1 MKILKL
7 DKKYKNDF
15 IHINNTTKEYLSN
28 PSFFIEFFTE
38 NEINSFL
45 ATEDKAI
52 FYGVIENEK
61 LVAISGLFFEIED
74 FLDELKLLNINPKDI
89 AEIGACMTLPTSRSK
104 GYMLNLN
111 KELLKIAKTKKIK
124 YILAT
129 AHPENISSNKSL
141 QNLKM
146 KFIKEFTRHNFP
158 RNLYI
163 LEL

>member
-1 MKILKL
+1 
-7 DKKYKNDF
+7 
-15 IHINNTTKEYLSN
+15 
-28 PSFFIEFFTE
+28 
-38 NEINSFL
+38 
-45 ATEDKAI
+45 
-52 FYGVIENEK
+52 
-61 LVAISGLFFEIED
+61 
-74 FLDELKLLNINPKDI
+74 
-89 AEIGACMTLPTSRSK
+89 MTLATSRSK

-111 KELLKIAKTKKIK
+111 KKLLEVAKTKKIK